1 MMSREVAER
10 CVALMESSSSSTAGS
25 SNGSSSAAAAAGGRT
40 VKVVDLTGGAPELTP
55 QFRCGQAACPPACR
69 GQLIHLVSCLC
80 SLPVLLLLPCLP
92 ALPALL
98 PACRYLVQEARRLG
112 LEVIDRCN
120 LTGGLA
126 GGWVGLPPLYF
137 LHAAYACSSAAAA

>member
-25 SNGSSSAAAAAGGRT
+25 GSSSSAAAAAGGRR
-40 VKVVDLTGGAPELTP
+40 VKFVDLTGGAPELTP

-92 ALPALL
+92 ALLL
-98 PACRYLVQEARRLG
+98 ACRYLVQEARRLG

-126 GGWVGLPPLYF
+126 GG
-137 LHAAYACSSAAAA
+137 